1 MPTNCKV
8 DNSANLASTVRNVWI
23 GDEWST
29 IPFEG
34 TLPSSVGII
43 ETANV
48 FLFFI
53 STDNSTDNAVSY
65 SSMIVPSDIELVG
78 NEYPILVFDKCVPH
92 PINPKNNHSKKI
104 SSYLTSSNGTVGMTV
119 KLHLASLPDH
129 VDAIQICLQF
139 QESSRTFTRKRV
151 SVYSNIVP

>member
-1 MPTNCKV
+1 MPTNCEV
-8 DNSANLASTVRNVWI
+8 DNPANLTSTVRNVWI

-43 ETANV
+43 DTANV

-65 SSMIVPSDIELVG
+65 SSIIVPCDVEIVED
-78 NEYPILVFDKCVPH
+78 EYPILVFDKCVPD
-92 PINPKNNHSKKI
+92 PINPKINHSKMI

-129 VDAIQICLQF
+129 VDAIQICLKF
-139 QESSRTFTRKRV
+139 RDSSRKRV
-151 SVYSNIVP
+151 TSVYSNIIP